1 MKIYGIAIL
10 SLCYLAGQV
19 IGDLLGLGL
28 AFEGNI
34 GGVAFGM
41 LFLIVFADYFKNKG
55 FFDQESESGILFW
68 SSMYIPVVVAM
79 SSIQNVKVAISS
91 GFIAVVVGV
100 LSTLFC
106 FMLIPLISKFSK
118 QEENGN

>member
-19 IGDLLGLGL
+19 IGDLLGLGF

-55 FFDQESESGILFW
+55 VE
-68 SSMYIPVVVAM
+68 PVIDEPV
-79 SSIQNVKVAISS
+79 INEDEDDLE
-91 GFIAVVVGV
+91 F
-100 LSTLFC
+100 
-106 FMLIPLISKFSK
+106 
-118 QEENGN
+118 

>member
-10 SLCYLAGQV
+10 SVCYLAGQ
-19 IGDLLGLGL
+19 IAGDLLGIGF
-28 AFEGNI
+28 AFKGNI

-41 LFLIVFADYFKNKG
+41 LFLILAVDRFKNKG
-55 FFDQESESGILFW
+55 FFDQESSSGILFW

-79 SSIQNVKVAISS
+79 SSIQNVKVAIGS
-91 GFIAVVVGV
+91 GFIAVLVGV

-106 FMLIPLISKFSK
+106 FLLIPLISKFSK
-118 QEENGN
+118 QEEKGN

>member
-19 IGDLLGLGL
+19 IGDLLGLGF

>member
-28 AFEGNI
+28 AFKGNI

-41 LFLIVFADYFKNKG
+41 LFLIVFADHFKNKG

-91 GFIAVVVGV
+91 GFIAIVVGV

-118 QEENGN
+118 HEENGN

>member
-28 AFEGNI
+28 AFKGNI

-41 LFLIVFADYFKNKG
+41 LFLIVFADHFKNKG
-55 FFDQESESGILFW
+55 FIDQESESGILFW

>member
-19 IGDLLGLGL
+19 IGDLLGLGF

-79 SSIQNVKVAISS
+79 SSIQNVKVAIGS

>member
-28 AFEGNI
+28 AFKGNI

-41 LFLIVFADYFKNKG
+41 LFLIVFADHFKNKG

>member
-1 MKIYGIAIL
+1 
-10 SLCYLAGQV
+10 
-19 IGDLLGLGL
+19 
-28 AFEGNI
+28 
-34 GGVAFGM
+34 
-41 LFLIVFADYFKNKG
+41 
-55 FFDQESESGILFW
+55 
-68 SSMYIPVVVAM
+68 MYIPVVVAM

>member
-10 SLCYLAGQV
+10 SLCYPAGQV

-28 AFEGNI
+28 AFKGNI

-41 LFLIVFADYFKNKG
+41 LFLIVFADHFKNKG

>member
-19 IGDLLGLGL
+19 IGDLLGLGF

-79 SSIQNVKVAISS
+79 SSIQNVKVAIGS

-106 FMLIPLISKFSK
+106 FTLIPLISKFSK

>member
-10 SLCYLAGQV
+10 SICFLAGQ
-19 IGDLLGLGL
+19 IAGDLLGLGF
-28 AFEGNI
+28 AFKGNI

-41 LFLIVFADYFKNKG
+41 LFLILATDRFKNKG
-55 FFDQESESGILFW
+55 FFDQESASGILFW

-79 SSIQNVKVAISS
+79 SSIQNVKVAIGS
-91 GFIAVVVGV
+91 GFIAVLVGV

-106 FMLIPLISKFSK
+106 FLLIPLISKFSK
-118 QEENGN
+118 QEEKGN